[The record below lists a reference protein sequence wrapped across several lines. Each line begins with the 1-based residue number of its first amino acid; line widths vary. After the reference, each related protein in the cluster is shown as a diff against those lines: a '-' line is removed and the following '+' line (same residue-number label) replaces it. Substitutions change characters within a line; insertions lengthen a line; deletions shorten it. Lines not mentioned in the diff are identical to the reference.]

1 MKTWIFV
8 VFVCMI
14 LIFIN
19 ELINITKSYL
29 LIHYYK
35 DVADINLNKNCN
47 DIYCEAETGRF
58 KLSNN
63 VYDIILP
70 TDINNMQIYYYIL
83 VFLMVFLFIGYY
95 AKLIKTYE
103 KINVFFNKYEISSS
117 LPSICLF
124 AVTYFLLLIIV
135 IICITL
141 LLVRRYAPTDKKGY
155 LQLFYLNYN
164 NFIKNKKIK
173 ETEDN
178 KVSDPDDI
186 GIGNIQVIFI
196 GSIIALFV
204 IFITL
209 CLCYI
214 PNLSNEESVKEFS
227 DYTKDNNQY
236 RSYKLRYIFIFIFL
250 AIIFVLI
257 FICSTYLLADK
268 NYNNPSQHIAVS
280 SEYKDDTTKPT
291 AFYNQKK
298 EDFTINDKSSTD
310 GIDYD
315 KYSFNAGSTYNS
327 IDTFYDKY
335 YYDNFKYNFLDSND
349 INIYII
355 FFITIGLLSVFMLFT
370 YFIYKYNKNKEGSEF
385 CNPIIIFLPACV
397 VIILFILYI
406 YIFTDFNKNYN
417 KNYIYGA
424 YNSIYNNYLLRL
436 NNIVVPYIHL
446 HESIESNKENTDY
459 LENYIIT
466 NVFASIITNN
476 LPIYNGNTPEMT
488 QEQTEVDASS
498 YMNQLPDDNLAN
510 LTGYTIIE
518 TADHAIN
525 NDNIYNLDY
534 FTEHYNELFGTEQIN
549 LNKIF
554 DAKKFEQ
561 LKTERKLEFL
571 ATKKLSDYDGTT
583 APKKA
588 TDTTAKTIATIEDY
602 IKKNRIHINT
612 NNNNALTINTKYLVT
627 IIKYFRDKLKDTKKT
642 FKLSDFSYFNT
653 KKASIKLYVKDKN
666 NLQKFIIKSS
676 VIINHLNADFASYV
690 YDPAKDKYL
699 TDIVE
704 NFLINLEYMK
714 YNFNEYITILYTE
727 DATTNISVDTDGDG
741 SLDSLSLYE
750 AKIETSSSAKK
761 QFRNVLL
768 NEFKRRIIR
777 GFSLYQNTEYTK
789 LEESITDTY
798 KYLKEPNYKED
809 LIYKNIDINTKYTTL
824 KYLHANILNIKNQSG
839 NEIANSQLSEIIK
852 ANYKNIYNDNA
863 KLNLG
868 EKNYEAWKCCDA
880 YKYSHNFNDNNKKLD
895 KITDIK
901 NNAINT
907 INTELIAKYCGNIV
921 LLASVFIIGH
931 WENYIRF

>member
-117 LPSICLF
+117 LPSRWLF

-173 ETEDN
+173 ETGDN
-178 KVSDPDDI
+178 IVSHPDDI

-204 IFITL
+204 TFITL

-298 EDFTINDKSSTD
+298 EDFTINDESGAD

-349 INIYII
+349 LNIYII

-370 YFIYKYNKNKEGSEF
+370 YFIYRYNKNKEGSEF

-446 HESIESNKENTDY
+446 HESIESNKENTNY

-488 QEQTEVDASS
+488 KQQIEVDASS
-498 YMNQLPDDNLAN
+498 YMNQPPDNLAN
-510 LTGYTIIE
+510 LTGYTIID

-525 NDNIYNLDY
+525 DDNIHNLDY

-549 LNKIF
+549 LDKIF
-554 DAKKFEQ
+554 D
-561 LKTERKLEFL
+561 KTFAELTKEPKLEFL

-583 APKKA
+583 APNKA

-602 IKKNRIHINT
+602 IKKNRIH
-612 NNNNALTINTKYLVT
+612 NNANSNDALTINTKYLVT
-627 IIKYFRDKLKDTKKT
+627 IIKYFRDKLKDTGKKT
-642 FKLSDFSYFNT
+642 FNLSDFSYFDT

-676 VIINHLNADFASYV
+676 VIINHLNEDFASYV
-690 YDPAKDKYL
+690 YDQAKDKDL
-699 TDIVE
+699 ADIVE

-714 YNFNEYITILYTE
+714 YNFNEYITILSKDNI
-727 DATTNISVDTDGDG
+727 DAKNSVGGIDHQ
-741 SLDSLSLYE
+741 LYV
-750 AKIETSSSAKK
+750 AKIDTSAAKK

-768 NEFKRRIIR
+768 NEFRRRIIR

-798 KYLKEPNYKED
+798 KYLIEPNYKED
-809 LIYKNIDINTKYTTL
+809 LIYKNIEIDKKYTTL

-868 EKNYEAWKCCDA
+868 EKNYKAWQCDDK
-880 YKYSHNFNDNNKKLD
+880 YKYLYNFNGTNIKKLD
-895 KITDIK
+895 KIQEIK
-901 NNAINT
+901 NNAIDT